1 MYYSDYLQLDKILD
15 AQAPESA
22 KHNVK
27 ADDEMLFIIIHQTY
41 ELWFKQLIYEVSL
54 VKEMFSKPSLD
65 DRIGEVSRS
74 VHKLNRCIEI
84 LKVLVHQLDVMET
97 MTSLDF
103 LDFRD
108 FLRPASG
115 FQSIQFKILEA
126 ELGLRFEQ
134 RFGQEYYI
142 SQLREEDVK
151 RVKEAEDGISL
162 KVLIDK
168 WLERMPYLDSE
179 YWPEGAESFWKQY
192 IENYKS
198 GLVKGEEKNIEY
210 LEKFLFEDEMNGRTF
225 DDKSM
230 QNALF
235 IMVYRDYPRL
245 TQPWKLLQ
253 CLMEIDAQMGIW
265 RFRHMSMV
273 RRVIGGRVGTGGST
287 GAKYLQEATNSHY
300 IFKDFS
306 SLTTF
311 LVPRAKSPE
320 LPQKL
325 VRDLGDFWT

>member
-1 MYYSDYLQLDKILD
+1 MYYSDYLQLDKILN
-15 AQAPESA
+15 AQSPESA
-22 KHNVK
+22 KQNVK

-41 ELWFKQLIYEVSL
+41 ELWFKQLIYEVGL
-54 VKEMFSKPSLD
+54 VHEMFAKESLD
-65 DRIGEVSRS
+65 DRVGEVSRS
-74 VHKLNRCIEI
+74 VHKLDRCIEI
-84 LKVLVHQLDVMET
+84 LKVLVHQIDIMET

-108 FLRPASG
+108 MLRPASG

-126 ELGLRFEQ
+126 TLGLEFDQ

-142 SQLREEDVK
+142 SQLREEDVQK
-151 RVKEAEDGISL
+151 VKKAEEQVSL
-162 KVLIDK
+162 KKLIDR
-168 WLERMPYLDSE
+168 WLERMPYLTE
-179 YWPEGAESFWKQY
+179 KYWQGGTEVFWNEY
-192 IENYKS
+192 IENYRA

-210 LEKFLFEDEMNGRTF
+210 LEKFLFEDEMNGRSF

-245 TQPWKLLQ
+245 TQPWRLLQ
-253 CLMEIDAQMGIW
+253 TLMEIDAQLGIW

-273 RRVIGGRVGTGGST
+273 RRIIGGRVGTGGST
-287 GAKYLQEATNSHY
+287 GAKYLQEATNSHF
-300 IFKDFS
+300 IFRDLS

-311 LVPRAKSPE
+311 LVPRNK
-320 LPQKL
+320 LPKL
-325 VRDLGDFWT
+325 PSALIKDLGDFWT